1 MDEDITENIQE
12 EFISPQKQEIPCSNF
27 NQINLNF
34 GDIRAIEKDSESKFD
49 KFLDDYKDL
58 YHLND
63 VDINQIVIDEKYN
76 SDNIKKKLEKILNM
90 DDFLLYFKEPNKIK
104 ITNDKTKIK
113 SKKDKNYEENNEK
126 INLKTN
132 PKKEEEMIENKEKIE
147 LKKKDIKKKRELKK
161 EECIKKQKQKEE
173 LKDKAEEKEEEKK
186 EEEEI
191 KIQNKNNNKNMDSI
205 DQRPK
210 SQNINKE
217 SKLSFTFDLSQTSDS
232 KSNTEPGTIE
242 NLTIDIQGE
251 GTPTMDRYS
260 KKLFVELNSKN
271 EDKFDRKDYEAIIK
285 NNFKI
290 FLDYCSNQDLTVE
303 SCASKSFSFI
313 YKIYN
318 EMIKLK
324 PILKEKNIIGE
335 EKTKGI
341 VEFDVLVRNMK
352 KKTLENFVKTF
363 NGNIICSSNI
373 DKLDDTKNYQ
383 IIGEVAKNILVQS
396 PDKINQINK
405 YVDIILINNIMKK
418 EKISKINLYKM
429 NFKSLKLNF
438 DDEKIIMIITDGSYF
453 ELLKAVNSFNKKE
466 KELQNL
472 KSRDKKNIQDFKK
485 IIDNS
490 KIHYIIFFM
499 PSDLKNNIDNYLI
512 EHIKSKNLN
521 NKINSFKK
529 DIYHNYFYEN
539 INKEIKSLKAEIS
552 KEIISL
558 TDLSEVLLNPVCD
571 DLYNNIIDNITS
583 QTKFNITIVLK
594 EGSDKVENIIFLHFF
609 VIKNN
614 FINCKILTKKNE
626 IDEYM
631 NNQKKI
637 GKNDYTILICKKDD
651 KYDNLYNQVENDHFS
666 KIMNENEF
674 NSNYQFLIKEVV
686 DKISN
691 YFGKEIDDI
700 IYKNCLYYEKNDEYM
715 NPNNLQQKIINDLNL
730 LKCDIT
736 FNNNSKNIVDSDSF
750 KNIMKLPEHL
760 KMNIESLYN
769 KNFSENSRIF
779 IDLKQ
784 SHFDYC
790 KKNLRKV
797 FEEFF
802 CWSIYKYFFGK
813 YFIKKIILKNLIN

>member
-1 MDEDITENIQE
+1 
-12 EFISPQKQEIPCSNF
+12 
-27 NQINLNF
+27 
-34 GDIRAIEKDSESKFD
+34 
-49 KFLDDYKDL
+49 
-58 YHLND
+58 
-63 VDINQIVIDEKYN
+63 
-76 SDNIKKKLEKILNM
+76 
-90 DDFLLYFKEPNKIK
+90 
-104 ITNDKTKIK
+104 
-113 SKKDKNYEENNEK
+113 
-126 INLKTN
+126 
-132 PKKEEEMIENKEKIE
+132 
-147 LKKKDIKKKRELKK
+147 
-161 EECIKKQKQKEE
+161 
-173 LKDKAEEKEEEKK
+173 
-186 EEEEI
+186 
-191 KIQNKNNNKNMDSI
+191 MDSI

-485 IIDNS
+485 IIDLLDNS

-594 EGSDKVENIIFLHFF
+594 EGSDKVENIIFLH
-609 VIKNN
+609 I
-614 FINCKILTKKNE
+614 
-626 IDEYM
+626 
-631 NNQKKI
+631 
-637 GKNDYTILICKKDD
+637 
-651 KYDNLYNQVENDHFS
+651 
-666 KIMNENEF
+666 
-674 NSNYQFLIKEVV
+674 FL
-686 DKISN
+686 
-691 YFGKEIDDI
+691 
-700 IYKNCLYYEKNDEYM
+700 
-715 NPNNLQQKIINDLNL
+715 
-730 LKCDIT
+730 
-736 FNNNSKNIVDSDSF
+736 
-750 KNIMKLPEHL
+750 
-760 KMNIESLYN
+760 
-769 KNFSENSRIF
+769 
-779 IDLKQ
+779 
-784 SHFDYC
+784 
-790 KKNLRKV
+790 
-797 FEEFF
+797 
-802 CWSIYKYFFGK
+802 
-813 YFIKKIILKNLIN
+813 